1 MCEAFTSNFA
11 SGQGELP
18 EILHHRYDLTLMSY
32 VGLTNRTIRGI
43 ITSLFLPK
51 LFHGNRYP
59 VIISSVELRELRLPL
74 IHFFETS
81 FGRTTERRI
90 VLVRVMDSD
99 GAEGWGECTAGEGPF
114 YSDEW
119 VETAWPTLSAF
130 LAPMVLGKTV
140 ESANQILPLMKA
152 VRGHR
157 MAKAA
162 IETACWDLE
171 AKKAGLPLWKDLGG
185 VRTDISCGVSIG
197 IQNTSGELL
206 EKIETE
212 LAAGYQRIKIKIKPG
227 WDVNIVE
234 QVRRRFPDIRLMAD
248 ANSAYT
254 LADVDLFK
262 ALDQFDLMMIEQP
275 LAHDDIFDHA
285 QLQKQIVTP
294 ICLDES
300 IRTRE
305 DAEHA
310 IALASGRIINLKLG
324 RVGGHAQAKDLERV
338 CREHQIPV
346 WCGGM
351 LESGIGRA
359 HNIAMATLEGFS
371 LPGDVSASARYWHE
385 DIIDPP
391 VTVSPAGTITAP
403 NEPGIGFEVNL
414 SRIDKLTVR
423 RETIR

>member
-1 MCEAFTSNFA
+1 
-11 SGQGELP
+11 
-18 EILHHRYDLTLMSY
+18 
-32 VGLTNRTIRGI
+32 
-43 ITSLFLPK
+43 
-51 LFHGNRYP
+51 
-59 VIISSVELRELRLPL
+59 VIISSIELREIRLPL

-90 VLVRVMDSD
+90 VLVRVIDKD

-119 VETAWPTLSAF
+119 VETAWPTMEQF
-130 LAPMVLGKTV
+130 LVPMVLGKPV
-140 ESANQILPLMKA
+140 EGASEIFSLLKP

-171 AKKAGLPLWKDLGG
+171 ARKAGLPLWKHLGG
-185 VRTDISCGVSIG
+185 VRTEISCGVSIG
-197 IQNTSGELL
+197 IQNTPEALL

-234 QVRRRFPDIRLMAD
+234 QVRRKFPSIRLMAD

-254 LADVDLFK
+254 LSDLALFK

-275 LAHDDIFDHA
+275 LAHNDIFDHA
-285 QLQKQIVTP
+285 ELQKQITTP

-300 IRTRE
+300 IRLKE
-305 DAEHA
+305 DAQHA
-310 IALASGRIINLKLG
+310 IALASCRIVNLKLG
-324 RVGGHAQAKDLERV
+324 RVGGHSQAKAVERL
-338 CREHQIPV
+338 CRENQMPV

-359 HNIAMATLEGFS
+359 HNIAMATLEGFT
-371 LPGDVSASARYWHE
+371 LPGDVSASARYWEE

-391 VTVSPAGTITAP
+391 VMVSPQGTIVAP
-403 NEPGIGFEVNL
+403 DRPGLGFEVKRAL
-414 SRIDKLTVR
+414 VDSLTIR
-423 RETIR
+423 KETINRIPS